1 MTEIIIVAGL
11 LVVSGI
17 LVTYSVLPG
26 RQDAKQKM
34 ARRVSG
40 KRVVEDKQQIAKR
53 KAAKPSAAASLLKR
67 AAPLLSRPV
76 MPRSDEDQTTLRIK
90 LANAGFRRSSAPVAF
105 LGSKTLLGVGL
116 AGLTL
121 MLTWTSGHEPMR
133 IFGMTAFLGGV
144 GFMLPNIWLWL
155 ATKQRAEKIG
165 YGLPDSLDLMVIS
178 VEAGLGLDA
187 AIQRVGDE
195 LHTVYP
201 ELCEEMQIA
210 TMETQMGVPR
220 AEALENMA
228 LRTGV
233 PQMKSLVAI
242 ITQAERF
249 GTSIARAL
257 RNQATSMRIKR
268 RQAAEERAQKTA
280 VKLMAPLILFIFPA
294 IFVVLAGPAAL
305 QLIRTLGE
313 GNL

>member
-1 MTEIIIVAGL
+1 MTEIIVVAVL
-11 LVVSGI
+11 LVVSGV
-17 LVTYSVLPG
+17 LVTYSLLPG
-26 RQDAKQKM
+26 RRATKETV
-34 ARRVSG
+34 ARRISG
-40 KRVVEDKQQIAKR
+40 RRVLDDKQQIAKR
-53 KAAKPSAAASLLKR
+53 KAKQSTAAGLLQR
-67 AAPLLSRPV
+67 AAPWLSKPV

-90 LANAGFRRSSAPVAF
+90 LANAGFRRSSAPVVF

-133 IFGMTAFLGGV
+133 IFGMTAFLGGI

-165 YGLPDSLDLMVIS
+165 YGLPDALDLMVIS

-187 AIQRVGDE
+187 TIQRVGDE
-195 LHTVYP
+195 LYGVYP
-201 ELCEEMQIA
+201 ELCEEMRLSS
-210 TMETQMGVPR
+210 METQMGVPR
-220 AEALENMA
+220 AESLENMA

-233 PQMKSLVAI
+233 AQMKSLVAI

-249 GTSIARAL
+249 GTSIAKAL
-257 RNQATSMRIKR
+257 RNQASAMRVKR

-280 VKLMAPLILFIFPA
+280 VKLLGPLILFIFPA
-294 IFVVLAGPAAL
+294 LFVVLAGPAAL
-305 QLIRTLGE
+305 QLIRTLG
-313 GNL
+313 GGDL

>member
-1 MTEIIIVAGL
+1 MTEIIVVAVL

-17 LVTYSVLPG
+17 LVTHSLLPG
-26 RQDAKQKM
+26 RRATKEM
-34 ARRVSG
+34 VARRMSG
-40 KRVVEDKQQIAKR
+40 RRVVEDKQQIAKR
-53 KAAKPSAAASLLKR
+53 KAAKQSTAVGLLKR

-76 MPRSDEDQTTLRIK
+76 MPRSDEDQTALRIK
-90 LANAGFRRSSAPVAF
+90 LANAGFRRSSAPVVF

-121 MLTWTSGHEPMR
+121 MLTWTSGHQPMR
-133 IFGMTAFLGGV
+133 IFGMTAFLGGI

-155 ATKQRAEKIG
+155 ATKQRGEKIG
-165 YGLPDSLDLMVIS
+165 YGLPDALDLMVIS

-187 AIQRVGDE
+187 TIQRVGDE
-195 LHTVYP
+195 LDTVYP
-201 ELCEEMQIA
+201 ELCEEMRLSS
-210 TMETQMGVPR
+210 METQMGVPR

-233 PQMKSLVAI
+233 AQMKSLVAI

-249 GTSIARAL
+249 GTSVAKTL
-257 RNQATSMRIKR
+257 RNQASAMRIKR

-280 VKLMAPLILFIFPA
+280 VKLLAPLILFIFPA
-294 IFVVLAGPAAL
+294 LFVVLVGPAAI
-305 QLIRTLGE
+305 QLARTMGGDGL
-313 GNL
+313 